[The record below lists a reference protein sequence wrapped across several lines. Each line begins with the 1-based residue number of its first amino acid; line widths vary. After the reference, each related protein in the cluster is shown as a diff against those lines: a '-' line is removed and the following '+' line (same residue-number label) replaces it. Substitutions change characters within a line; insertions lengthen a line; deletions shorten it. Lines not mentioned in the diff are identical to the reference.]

1 MVDLLLR
8 LEALYMTKSLAN
20 KIYQK
25 ERLYMFSM
33 GGGTPIQNHL
43 DDFNSIVIDLESV
56 EVETEDE
63 DKAILLVVSLPPSY
77 RNFKEISLY
86 SNHDTIPFEDVKASL
101 LYKEKFDL
109 EVRAENGKDLLVKG
123 ESFDNRN
130 TNKSKFQRHKSNK
143 FCKYYSEGT

>member
-1 MVDLLLR
+1 MYIVG
-8 LEALYMTKSLAN
+8 SLIILFVQAFQDN
-20 KIYQK
+20 K
-25 ERLYMFSM
+25 
-33 GGGTPIQNHL
+33 N
-43 DDFNSIVIDLESV
+43 
-56 EVETEDE
+56 
-63 DKAILLVVSLPPSY
+63 
-77 RNFKEISLY
+77 
-86 SNHDTIPFEDVKASL
+86 DTLSFEDVKASL